1 MMTEEAILNQL
12 TDSVSERVTSVL
24 RENLSDIVQQEISK
38 ALSKALAEGQFYR
51 TLNSEVIDGI
61 ENIYTEIKAV
71 KQKVSAGLSHDSIT
85 ALMESDSILDDIMRM
100 TEKATL
106 TILERLEEM
115 QEGLREAINM
125 MGEGEYSSSKS
136 KLENMDKKIFDIMTE
151 LSFQDLTG
159 QQIKRVVES
168 LKKVEDIVFNVY
180 VTSEIMKKSKEQSP
194 DRDVDEIKEEAKD
207 LASSARSKKSV
218 VDQGGVD
225 NLLEQLGL

>member
-1 MMTEEAILNQL
+1 MTEEAIIVQL
-12 TDSVSERVTSVL
+12 TDCVSERVTSVI
-24 RENLSDIVQQEISK
+24 RESLSDIVQQEISK
-38 ALSKALAEGQFYR
+38 ALSKALVEGQFYR

-71 KQKVSAGLSHDSIT
+71 KRNVSAGLSHDSIS
-85 ALMESDSILDDIMRM
+85 ALMESDTILDDIMRM

-115 QEGLREAINM
+115 QEGLRQAISM
-125 MGEGEYSSSKS
+125 MGAGDYSSSKS
-136 KLENMDKKIFDIMTE
+136 KLEHMDRKIFDIMTE

-159 QQIKRVVES
+159 QQIKRVIES

-194 DRDVDEIKEEAKD
+194 DRDVNEIKEEAKD
-207 LASSARSKKSV
+207 LASSARSKKGMI
-218 VDQGGVD
+218 DQGGVD
-225 NLLEQLGL
+225 NLLAQLGL